1 MICTLKFC
9 IIIWRRN
16 ECWIQFWQASRSGL
30 RKAVYGEDSRWQTSG
45 NKRRM
50 WLRNRISIIRK
61 AKKWGLEK
69 KNIADRGYYAKNWKF
84 KWKPKIMALPRIFKP
99 ERELELWINW
109 WLDAAPWIFFWW
121 WLWFELSYLQL
132 ARESKNKSNFLAK

>member
-1 MICTLKFC
+1 
-9 IIIWRRN
+9 
-16 ECWIQFWQASRSGL
+16 
-30 RKAVYGEDSRWQTSG
+30 
-45 NKRRM
+45 M
-50 WLRNRISIIRK
+50 WLRNWISIIRK

-69 KNIADRGYYAKNWKF
+69 KNLADRGYYAKNWKF
-84 KWKPKIMALPRIFKP
+84 KWKPKIMALPRIFKA

-132 ARESKNKSNFLAK
+132 ARESKDKSNFLTKSKGIFLSCWRANFFGTFMFKVPKYVILVNESF